1 MKNVTRQSWISFDP
15 TVDVMNEGGTEET
28 VTPATAEGVW
38 SVHANNSLEN
48 KIWLSGPPHAGSYL
62 KGERDHDWIK

>member
-1 MKNVTRQSWISFDP
+1 
-15 TVDVMNEGGTEET
+15 MNEGGTEET

-48 KIWLSGPPHAGSYL
+48 KI
-62 KGERDHDWIK
+62 